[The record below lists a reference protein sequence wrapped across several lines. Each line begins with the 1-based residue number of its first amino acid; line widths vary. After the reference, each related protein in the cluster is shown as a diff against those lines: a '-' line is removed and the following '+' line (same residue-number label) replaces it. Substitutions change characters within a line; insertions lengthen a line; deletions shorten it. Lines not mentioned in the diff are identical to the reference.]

1 MLLGAST
8 SFKLQLVYSAAA
20 AVDLEVSG
28 SVVVVSNASPPVV
41 DGTNTLPFTLAS
53 LTNVAGATADLV
65 SGIASTKSRIID
77 CCIRNNSANDNSI
90 TIRRTDGTNNVL
102 NEKMNLLAGECAVY
116 NGAIWLHKDT
126 NGAIY
131 PSVGNAATQAEME
144 AGTATSKYVTPQGV
158 NWHPGV
164 AKFWLRGDTAAGL
177 TANWNVT
184 SLTDTGTGVMGVTIA
199 TDFSSATGYACAVSV
214 ETSATS
220 WAVANTR
227 ECHIRNATLAAGT
240 VSVDCV
246 DNTTV
251 TCLVKDPSSWHVI
264 GFGDQ
269 A

>member
-53 LTNVAGATADLV
+53 LTNTAGATADLV
-65 SGIASTKSRIID
+65 SGIASTKTRIID
-77 CCIRNNSANDNSI
+77 CCIRNNSANDNSV

-116 NGAIWLHKDT
+116 NGAIWLHKDI

-144 AGTATSKYVTPQGV
+144 AGTATTKYVTPQGV
-158 NWHPGV
+158 NWHPGACKAWLKSGV
-164 AKFWLRGDTAAGL
+164 AADILAS
-177 TANWNVT
+177 WNIT
-184 SLTDTGTGVMGVTIA
+184 SLTDTGTGVMAITIA
-199 TDFSSATGYACAVSV
+199 TDFSSVNYCALVSV
-214 ETSATS
+214 EAPATT

-227 ECHIRNATLAAGT
+227 ECHIRSATLAAGT
-240 VSVDCV
+240 VSVDCI
-246 DNTTV
+246 DNTAT
-251 TCLVKDPSSWHVI
+251 TSLVKDPTTWHVAMY
-264 GFGDQ
+264 GDQ
-269 A
+269 

>member
-1 MLLGAST
+1 MIKRVLRGTVCNTHAS
-8 SFKLQLVYSAAA
+8 
-20 AVDLEVSG
+20 
-28 SVVVVSNASPPVV
+28 
-41 DGTNTLPFTLAS
+41 
-53 LTNVAGATADLV
+53 ATEIV
-65 SGIASTKSRIID
+65 TVQK
-77 CCIRNNSANDNSI
+77 
-90 TIRRTDGTNNVL
+90 TDGT
-102 NEKMNLLAGECAVY
+102 ETACCYKATLLAGESMIFT
-116 NGAIWLHKDT
+116 GGSWLHYDT

-144 AGTATSKYVTPQGV
+144 AGTSTSKYVTPQGV

-199 TDFSSATGYACAVSV
+199 TDFSAATAYCCQVSV
-214 ETSATS
+214 EATATT

-227 ECHIRNATLAAGT
+227 ECHIRNATLAIGT
-240 VSVDCV
+240 VSVDCI
-246 DNTTV
+246 DNTAT
-251 TCLVKDPSSWHVI
+251 TSLVKDPSSWHVI